1 MLGAKQRYTFK
12 EVKKALQEAKGFL
25 TVAAKSLGCIS
36 LTILNYIERYP
47 DLKQVIKEEREKMK
61 DYAETTLL
69 SKIQKGDVACLLFFL
84 KCQAKERGYIER
96 QELAGVPGSPLIM
109 IREKE
114 FAEMTPELATQK
126 YLELIKS
133 VEVNVLESNV
143 INKQLRLK
151 ESNEDNEANKFKRK
165 KIE

>member
-1 MLGAKQRYTFK
+1 MLGAKQRYTVK

-25 TVAAKSLGCIS
+25 TVAADSLGCTYI
-36 LTILNYIERYP
+36 TVLNYISRYP
-47 DLKQVIKEEREKMK
+47 ELDEIRKEAREKMK

-84 KCQAKERGYIER
+84 KCQAKERGYVER
-96 QELAGVPGSPLIM
+96 QEIAGVPGSPLIM
-109 IREKE
+109 IQEKE
-114 FAEMTPELATQK
+114 LSEMTSELATQK

-143 INKQLRLK
+143 INKKLQLK
-151 ESNEDNEANKFKRK
+151 ENNEENKFKRRDK
-165 KIE
+165 Q

>member
-1 MLGAKQRYTFK
+1 MLGAKQRYTYK

-25 TVAAKSLGCIS
+25 TVAARSLGCIS
-36 LTILNYIERYP
+36 LTVLNYIERYP

-84 KCQAKERGYIER
+84 KCQAKERGYVER
-96 QELAGVPGSPLIM
+96 QEYAGVPGSPLM
-109 IREKE
+109 IIQEKE
-114 FAEMTPELATQK
+114 LAGMSPELATQK

-133 VEVNVLESNV
+133 VDVNVLESNLGK
-143 INKQLRLK
+143 KQLQLK
-151 ESNEDNEANKFKRK
+151 DDNEKNKFKRK
-165 KIE
+165 EIK

>member
-1 MLGAKQRYTFK
+1 MLGAKQRYTVK

-25 TVAAKSLGCIS
+25 TVAADSLGCTYI
-36 LTILNYIERYP
+36 TVLNYISRYP
-47 DLKQVIKEEREKMK
+47 ELDEIRKEAREKMK

-84 KCQAKERGYIER
+84 KCQAKERGYVER
-96 QELAGVPGSPLIM
+96 QELAGVFGSPLVLIQ
-109 IREKE
+109 EKE
-114 FAEMTPELATQK
+114 LSEMTPELATQK

-143 INKQLRLK
+143 INKQLQLK
-151 ESNEDNEANKFKRK
+151 ENNQDNKANKFKRK
-165 KIE
+165 

>member
-1 MLGAKQRYTFK
+1 MLGAKQRYTVK

-25 TVAAKSLGCIS
+25 TVAADSLGCTYI
-36 LTILNYIERYP
+36 TVLNYISRYP
-47 DLKQVIKEEREKMK
+47 ELDEIRKEAREKMK

-84 KCQAKERGYIER
+84 KCQAKERGYVER
-96 QELAGVPGSPLIM
+96 QELVGVPGSPLVLIQ
-109 IREKE
+109 EKE
-114 FAEMTPELATQK
+114 LSEMTPELATQK

-143 INKQLRLK
+143 INKKLQLK
-151 ESNEDNEANKFKRK
+151 ENNEENKFKRRNK
-165 KIE
+165 